1 MADKNFQASVQLI
14 LQTSLAGR
22 PHHEHVLSL
31 GATPAYL
38 IEHAGFPALDLV
50 IKGSAVD
57 KAHFDHGIPKS
68 MLYRLADIIASPKAL
83 YRSATIQSSAV
94 VITFEVKD
102 GAPILI
108 PLHANKLVG
117 RSHVNVVASVYNKE
131 ATVEQRWANAGLKLW
146 SK

>member
-1 MADKNFQASVQLI
+1 
-14 LQTSLAGR
+14 
-22 PHHEHVLSL
+22 
-31 GATPAYL
+31 
-38 IEHAGFPALDLV
+38 
-50 IKGSAVD
+50 
-57 KAHFDHGIPKS
+57 

-94 VITFEVKD
+94 VITFEMKD

-131 ATVEQRWANAGLKLW
+131 ATVEQRWTNAGLKLW

>member
-1 MADKNFQASVQLI
+1 M
-14 LQTSLAGR
+14 
-22 PHHEHVLSL
+22 
-31 GATPAYL
+31 
-38 IEHAGFPALDLV
+38 EHAGFPALDLV